1 MGSFKQSTSQDEV
14 RGRLRTGDPPGKRR
28 SRERQTPNDL
38 SGTSPVP
45 AAGLDNGFCG
55 TKKRRPVIRSSLCHW
70 PGAFLRPSKRGRRH
84 NPISLPDLRLFAGWL
99 QSDRERRGDQYPGYA
114 IGPAGSWFTVEE
126 NCSSAIRYQPIV
138 TTILPMTLLS
148 CNLAIASA
156 ARARGM
162 VSVMIGAISFCS

>member
-55 TKKRRPVIRSSLCHW
+55 TKKRRPVDPVVAMSL
-70 PGAFLRPSKRGRRH
+70 ARGR
-84 NPISLPDLRLFAGWL
+84 FCG
-99 QSDRERRGDQYPGYA
+99 RRSVGG
-114 IGPAGSWFTVEE
+114 
-126 NCSSAIRYQPIV
+126 V
-138 TTILPMTLLS
+138 TTR
-148 CNLAIASA
+148 SA
-156 ARARGM
+156 YP
-162 VSVMIGAISFCS
+162 I